1 MFIKIYLK
9 QKIKKKQAIAVPFT
23 IFVNWKSLFT
33 ITLYNEKKKKRN
45 NRFSEKNDTLKNHT
59 FILQKINVIFN
70 VTNLR
75 TNTSHTSKSLF
86 QRNKT
91 WSVIKCNKIERREG
105 KWDKA
110 REDIQIYPKWEIRE
124 DNINTVVRGKHA
136 YVKWFLVSSF
146 VQSLSFRLLT
156 HEPSHVPT
164 PSPQPIIPRST
175 ILPSIH
181 SRFQKI
187 HFTTLMNN
195 LVISNSSINNSL

>member
-33 ITLYNEKKKKRN
+33 ITLYNEKKKKKKETIDFPR
-45 NRFSEKNDTLKNHT
+45 RTTLWKT
-59 FILQKINVIFN
+59 TPSNVIFN

-91 WSVIKCNKIERREG
+91 WSVIKRNKIERREG

-195 LVISNSSINNSL
+195 LVISNSSINNSP

>member
-1 MFIKIYLK
+1 MLLHLLVPVIGRFDSILVKYFALK
-9 QKIKKKQAIAVPFT
+9 MYKQQY
-23 IFVNWKSLFT
+23 NWYNMKFFSK
-33 ITLYNEKKKKRN
+33 TL
-45 NRFSEKNDTLKNHT
+45 LM
-59 FILQKINVIFN
+59 
-70 VTNLR
+70 
-75 TNTSHTSKSLF
+75 KSLF
-86 QRNKT
+86 QRHKT

-195 LVISNSSINNSL
+195 LVISNSSINNSP